1 MKKFF
6 KVVGSLAV
14 VGAAVAGGVA
24 LYKKYFASEDILDD
38 FEDELDDE
46 FEEED
51 LDASTRGY
59 TTLNNVAEA
68 AKEVASDVKEA
79 AAEVAEEVKEDAAEI
94 AEEVKEDAAEA
105 VEEVKE
111 TLSE

>member
-24 LYKKYFASEDILDD
+24 LYKKYFASEDVLDD

-46 FEEED
+46 FEED
-51 LDASTRGY
+51 LDDTGRGY
-59 TTLNNVAEA
+59 TTLNNVAET
-68 AKEVASDVKEA
+68 VKEA
-79 AAEVAEEVKEDAAEI
+79 AEEVKEEAAEVVEEVKEEAAEVAEEI
-94 AEEVKEDAAEA
+94 
-105 VEEVKE
+105 KE
-111 TLSE
+111 TVAE